1 MKALLKNVKGLNREV
16 FIYDVQPCEVPTLR
30 YLIENTNI
38 HRGSKLYL
46 SNWSD
51 SRDYVVTRYDSRVEI
66 KPIVNYQ

>member
-30 YLIENTNI
+30 YFIENTNI
-38 HRGSKLYL
+38 HKGSRLLL

-66 KPIVNYQ
+66 KPIVNY

>member
-30 YLIENTNI
+30 YFIENTNI
-38 HRGSKLYL
+38 HKGSRLLL

-51 SRDYVVTRYDSRVEI
+51 SRDYIVTRCDSCVEI

>member
-30 YLIENTNI
+30 YLIENTII
-38 HRGSKLYL
+38 HKDSKLLL

-51 SRDYVVTRYDSRVEI
+51 SRDYIVTRCDSCVEI
-66 KPIVNYQ
+66 KPIVNY

>member
-16 FIYDVQPCEVPTLR
+16 LILDIQPYEVPTLR

-38 HRGSKLYL
+38 HKGSKLLL

-51 SRDYVVTRYDSRVEI
+51 SRDYVVTRCDSRIEI
-66 KPIVNYQ
+66 EPIVNY

>member
-38 HRGSKLYL
+38 HKGSRLLL

-51 SRDYVVTRYDSRVEI
+51 SRDYIVTRCDSCVEI